1 MIVLRM
7 HVKRTEDAGLPN
19 PIEGASRRLGVSTFT
34 TQRLVKAKQL
44 LAVRIGKRVLIP
56 TCEVER
62 VIREGCGPYASAQ
75 WTR

>member
-1 MIVLRM
+1 VIVLSM
-7 HVKRTEDAGLPN
+7 HVKRSEDGGVPN

-34 TQRLVKAKQL
+34 TRRLVKARQL

-56 TCEVER
+56 KCKVER